1 MKRKMGFGSGFDR
14 KKGLGAFSEGKKGF
28 RGRF

>member
-1 MKRKMGFGSGFDR
+1 MKRKMGFGSGFDWKR
-14 KKGLGAFSEGKKGF
+14 GLGAFSEGKKGF